1 MWSPHFFTGHTF
13 HRGLSESVDYGF
25 LQQSLTHYHSA
36 AGMKNDIIGVLTGS
50 KRRNS
55 NLIIQQKHKQHQI
68 IFTVNKDLLQ
78 MCYAQSIMV
87 NQQLLQIYVIQKIK

>member
-1 MWSPHFFTGHTF
+1 MWSPRFFTGHTF
-13 HRGLSESVDYGF
+13 HRGFSVSVDYGF
-25 LQQSLTHYHSA
+25 LQLSLTHYQSA
-36 AGMKNDIIGVLTGS
+36 AGMKNNIIGILSGT
-50 KRRNS
+50 KRCNS
-55 NLIIQQKHKQHQI
+55 HLIIQQKHKQHHI